1 VKLWPTQLGV
11 IDGDKLTSR
20 LTTLDNGDEGG
31 EGGCGPMAAKEERRP
46 CGERWWVVVAWGLQ
60 REVVLHPVK

>member
-1 VKLWPTQLGV
+1 MKLWPTQLGV
-11 IDGDKLTSR
+11 IDGDELTSR

-31 EGGCGPMAAKEERRP
+31 EGGCGPMAVKEER
-46 CGERWWVVVAWGLQ
+46 GLK